1 MMPPNPRSDVAA
13 TRDCLVSH
21 VNSSCSRR
29 KGPGR
34 PSQGIRSGYVR
45 VEVYLPP
52 NVREELDRLVS
63 QRAHQTGRSTH
74 RADLIREALVMYLR
88 HADHQET

>member
-1 MMPPNPRSDVAA
+1 MPPNPRSDVAA

-52 NVREELDRLVS
+52 NVREGLDRLVS
-63 QRAHQTGRSTH
+63 RRAHQTGQSTH
-74 RADLIREALVMYLR
+74 RADVIREALVMYLR
-88 HADHQET
+88 HAENQEK